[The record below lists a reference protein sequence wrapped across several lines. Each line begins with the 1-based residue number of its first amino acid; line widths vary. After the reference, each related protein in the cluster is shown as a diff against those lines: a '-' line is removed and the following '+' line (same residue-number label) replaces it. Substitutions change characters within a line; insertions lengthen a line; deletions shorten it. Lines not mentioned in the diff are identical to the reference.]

1 MDFWYM
7 HGMKKGPCMSTKA
20 AGPSVFKCNM
30 KAYTRFTAGYEL
42 IVVYNLEFLM
52 LYYVGC

>member
-1 MDFWYM
+1 M

-30 KAYTRFTAGYEL
+30 KAYTRLTAGYEL

-52 LYYVGC
+52 LYYVGCSVL